1 MSLDSNQKLTD
12 EQQMLSD
19 MVSKYLSETYDFDSR
34 RKIANGPV
42 SVAPPHW
49 KQFAEMGWLA
59 MPFDESDGGFNGGP
73 KEISILFEAF
83 GKHLVLEPY
92 LETILL
98 GGGALSN

>member
-49 KQFAEMGWLA
+49 KKFAEMGWLA
-59 MPFDESDGGFNGGP
+59 MPFDVLASADVIWVSAALVGWVWGGW
-73 KEISILFEAF
+73 A
-83 GKHLVLEPY
+83 
-92 LETILL
+92 
-98 GGGALSN
+98 